1 MSRSVPTL
9 IVDDHAL
16 IRDGIDRALKDS
28 EFKVIAEAAS
38 LMEAIAQVK
47 KWQPRMILLD
57 LQLPD
62 GSGLDL
68 VKSAR
73 SLDPSTAILILTV
86 GESYEELSRAKS
98 EGASAYVLKSAP
110 ISQLL
115 AVMRIAIRSP
125 NNFVDATQIKPKP
138 RSKVVLTAR
147 EGETLGLLVTGATAK
162 EMATL
167 LFLSEATV
175 KSHLATLYRKLE
187 AKNRIQ
193 AIERAKNE
201 GLLNLK

>member
-1 MSRSVPTL
+1 MSNVIPTL
-9 IVDDHAL
+9 IVDDHVL
-16 IRDGIDRALKDS
+16 IREGIGRALKES

-38 LMEAIAQVK
+38 LSEAIAQVRK
-47 KWQPRMILLD
+47 SQPKMILLD

-68 VKSAR
+68 IPLVR
-73 SLDPSTAILILTV
+73 EIDPSTSILILTV
-86 GESYEELSRAKS
+86 GESYEELSRAKD
-98 EGASAYVLKSAP
+98 EGASAYLLKSAP

-125 NNFVDATQIKPKP
+125 NNFVDATQIKPQP
-138 RSKVVLTAR
+138 RTRVVLTAR
-147 EGETLGLLVTGATAK
+147 ECEVLGLLGTGVTAK
-162 EMATL
+162 EMAAA
-167 LFLSEATV
+167 LFLSEATI

-193 AIERAKNE
+193 AIARAKNE

>member
-1 MSRSVPTL
+1 MSNVIPTL

-16 IRDGIDRALKDS
+16 IREGIGRALKES

-38 LMEAIAQVK
+38 LSEAIAQVRK
-47 KWQPRMILLD
+47 SQPKMILLD

-68 VKSAR
+68 IPLIR
-73 SLDPSTAILILTV
+73 EIDPSTSILILTV
-86 GESYEELSRAKS
+86 GESYEELSRAKD
-98 EGASAYVLKSAP
+98 EGASAYLLKSAP

-125 NNFVDATQIKPKP
+125 NNFVDATQIKPQP
-138 RSKVVLTAR
+138 RTRVVLTAR
-147 EGETLGLLVTGATAK
+147 ECEVLGLLGTGVTAK
-162 EMATL
+162 EMAAA
-167 LFLSEATV
+167 LFLSEATI

-193 AIERAKNE
+193 AIARAKNE